1 MNREQRLTMADAAA
15 TRAASLA
22 RDAER
27 YATHPDHTHKAAP
40 LAAAGALWADVARA
54 HAAIATALP
63 ETPEPDEAKQE
74 A

>member
-1 MNREQRLTMADAAA
+1 MNRQQRLTMADAAA

-22 RDAER
+22 RDAESCAR
-27 YATHPDHTHKAAP
+27 HDDFRHKVAP

-54 HAAIATALP
+54 HAAIAAALS
-63 ETPEPDEAKQE
+63 ETVDEKTE